1 MNIATKSILAVFVL
15 GVLAGLFA
23 WTSGGAAD
31 SGEWI
36 AYGDAL
42 KKVEGSDRI
51 LVVDVYTNWC
61 GWCKKMDRDV
71 YGDAAVQEILDAH
84 FIAAKLNA
92 ESATTHAVRGQTV
105 SEREIAKSFGVT
117 GYPTTLFLTAD
128 GEPITVLPGYVPKE
142 TFLLVLEYIHTRS
155 YERQSWEEFQ
165 NQKKS

>member
-1 MNIATKSILAVFVL
+1 MNVATKSILAVFVL
-15 GVLAGLFA
+15 AVIGGLFA
-23 WTSGGAAD
+23 WTSGGATD
-31 SGEWI
+31 GGKWT

-42 KKVEGSDRI
+42 KKAEGSDRI

-61 GWCKKMDRDV
+61 SWCKKMDRDV
-71 YGDAAVQEILDAH
+71 YGDPAVRAVLNQH

-92 ESATTHAVRGQTV
+92 ESTTTHAVGGQSR
-105 SEREIAKSFGVT
+105 SERDIAKSFGVT
-117 GYPTTLFLTAD
+117 GYPTTLFLTAAGD
-128 GEPITVLPGYVPKE
+128 PITVLPGYVPKE